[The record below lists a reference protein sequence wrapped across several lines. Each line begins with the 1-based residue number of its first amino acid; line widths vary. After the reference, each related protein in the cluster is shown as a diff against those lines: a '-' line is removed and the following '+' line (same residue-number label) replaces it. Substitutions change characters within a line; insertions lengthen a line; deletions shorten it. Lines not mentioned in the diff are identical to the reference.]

1 MNKLIL
7 KTTRDMVNE
16 PIVVHI
22 MKYDKTINKLVN
34 ICGYEF
40 TSVTSNDKIV
50 ELDLGQ
56 DFKAKTGEDNVAK
69 IPYGA
74 IARIECPKGSEPV
87 FIEDMLSL
95 SPTKNA
101 SIYAR
106 EFPDEVSNIESVV
119 KTNEGFRVTLK
130 EAESGNLELYEVSDR
145 ANPTRVLQRLT
156 LPTSA
161 GSTIYTFTP
170 TTPMN
175 AATNVV
181 SVRWTIADN
190 SKHAGVSVSSVDIAS
205 APHIEITGLS
215 LNDGVLEATINN
227 MDSNRPFKAT
237 EADVTFT
244 DSSNKTVVLRGTV
257 ENSPVSGKGKIVF
270 TRSTSSKLNNLTDV
284 GKASVT
290 LIGDDN
296 NKVDYNFN
304 IAPFKSNPTGITA
317 NYNDITFNDA
327 GNKLTMLVKDE
338 KNVPNANLTL
348 SSISNEYVAGK
359 LLHNPPTIT
368 RKSIDGNNYWEV
380 VIDNIRTIPISR
392 LYNTRIEVSYNE
404 PNKLPQTIV
413 VKNETT
419 SESSGGGG
427 GIPDPGTTPG
437 GSESGTTPEVK
448 SMTNTVAYFNDDT
461 GNLEITMKGPYDI
474 QADQSYKIRDIVL
487 IRDDREVYVHP
498 AVETITGSNNIKIRT
513 NYSSSYG
520 PIDTIS
526 FRYSFAN
533 KIWSPVQDIEC
544 PNIFNEYIDR
554 IANAIKASDYTI
566 NENNLIIG
574 NNNST
579 FIPVPYS
586 VIVKK
591 TILSNSTNIESS
603 NINIKNRTALFKLGV
618 LNSSGSEEEDLNGFT
633 LNFTYNYYDKTIEIT
648 KEYRQLVETLDV
660 DKVKTVKWN
669 ILSPYDVWGDW
680 IEPFDNPSNPDNN
693 GIKQYANILKP
704 IYEKDIDAEHFIT
717 SSDSIRYVIKYPVS
731 LAVNEIYNVFP
742 MLHMVDRFPL
752 TDDITNICWCAK
764 LKLSQSNDGYMFRND
779 IHDIRLKCK
788 FTLNDEEK
796 VAYVKFKSVK
806 KLIDTVECIDPYL
819 VNDAGKPVSMADF
832 DIYADAIMNGMPFIT
847 KNKER
852 VKTAIKSIYSHFIN
866 VAGYT
871 KYLVNHPSSINIDYY
886 DFKYSRWGEHKQI
899 FPFTLVIGDLVN
911 LNLADIYNL
920 DTHDGFDTAY
930 KYIKNNSTFTLPTSK
945 VGITVIPEI
954 TFKNRQVISLP
965 EQVFKTHNGT
975 KYMKLNKVL
984 SEVGITA
991 TNIVTP
997 MFSNFINEPTRSRE
1011 EIAAYD
1017 TSFLPAMSNFAFK
1030 FSPDFKKLH
1039 FNQGVEYIL
1048 MSPLVHPYTSIEES
1062 YKDFTE
1068 NNNITHI
1075 KINYIG
1081 KANVGNKSIINLTP
1095 DQIKNLNLFSIES
1108 INANNIVPNPSIT
1121 GIDTITNIANGNRT
1135 KDMPVFL
1142 DPYFGLLNTRYP
1154 NRTATN
1160 SNYPVIETAKTNGK
1174 NPLIVSKG
1182 MDETYQTGKYNYNI
1196 YKYPK
1201 IMEIYNRMI
1210 KNINNFN
1217 YIDKGLNFM
1226 EPTSSSRS
1234 DSKHYPVVAKDF
1246 DIYNNYSTIKPLVS
1260 QPYNSP
1266 NLLAKPVILRASKG
1280 TDDNM
1285 LSEYQ
1290 KVFYKQVPHYIF
1302 TTSGNI
1308 NDSSNKEIFNF
1319 RELKNDNH
1327 DYVIKYQVK
1336 FEDEDDY
1343 NENELVYYL
1352 PSIAIETSLL
1362 DTYNKFTADDIKTI
1376 EPEISKNNTF
1386 DIIKVL
1392 EKKELVTVTDNDKS
1406 FWNKDLE
1413 SVNLKP
1419 YITSKIFNN
1428 ERNTKQ
1434 HNTILDANI
1443 LLHSFIRTLVVYQD
1457 EFEAIYTDKTKSPFD
1472 VAIEYLNTHEDY
1484 DPFLIDY
1491 KSSNYL
1497 TNNTSSQDTATRAS
1511 GVLQFNRVMINEL
1524 TSRNELDTSIYIDDA
1539 DKLIFYN
1546 TFKEPINTLDD
1557 IDLSYGKLK
1566 YPARA
1571 FPMVYNSSTIDL
1583 EINVDETKKVK
1594 VYVEFVIPP
1603 SRTYPSITTNKTLF
1617 EHNII
1622 KLESKV
1628 INLQELKNYG
1638 NDINLASLIRL
1649 ASNSRTLVASVDKV
1663 TGLDAT
1669 RDFLYNKL
1677 VPNESDRFYNKLSP
1691 SAILAS
1697 LQHCK
1702 IKVKEIPGMEYSP
1715 SEIEVGNGMETYEF
1729 NPNQLVVPN
1738 YSSKENTTDTFIYDI
1753 GANGKAATLI
1763 LEGDNGFSKE
1773 IPVNQEYAVAD
1784 PSMLSSNDKVFIMEY
1799 ACMSI
1804 ESDEQ
1809 SNLDINF
1816 QRQTYIAES
1825 YAKPDW
1831 IKLNLHVG
1839 GTTFPIMFSKVL
1851 STDENKKYP
1860 KTSIYKYKMQLD
1872 PEWFDRLKSEVGL
1885 EKIKELLLSEIDM
1898 IVGEQYYNQLTLDFE
1913 FSYNG
1918 VNTFTSY
1925 QPNAYHSQLGIM
1937 LNDMRINPKCV
1948 PLFKTIRDKI
1958 QSSS

>member
-22 MKYDKTINKLVN
+22 MKYDNSVNKLVN

-56 DFKAKTGEDNVAK
+56 DFKAKTGEDNVVK

-101 SIYAR
+101 AIYAR

-119 KTNEGFRVTLK
+119 KTNDGFKVTLK
-130 EAESGNLELYEVSDR
+130 EAEPGTLELYEVSDK

-170 TTPMN
+170 TTPIN
-175 AATNVV
+175 AASNVV
-181 SVRWTIADN
+181 SVRWSISDH
-190 SKHAGVSVSSVDIAS
+190 SKHAGVNISSVDVS
-205 APHIEITGLS
+205 TAPHIEITGLS
-215 LNDGVLEATINN
+215 LNNGVLEASINN

-244 DSSNKTVVLRGTV
+244 DSSNKTMVLRGTV
-257 ENSPVSGKGKIVF
+257 ENTPISGKGKITF
-270 TRSTSSKLNNLTDV
+270 TPSTSSKLNNLENIGT
-284 GKASVT
+284 ASVT
-290 LIGDDN
+290 LIGDDS
-296 NKVDYNFN
+296 NKVNYSYN
-304 IAPFKSNPTGITA
+304 ITPFKSNSNGIKA
-317 NYNDITFNDA
+317 NYNDMTFNDA
-327 GNKLTMLVKDE
+327 GNKLTMLIKDE
-338 KNVPNANLTL
+338 KNVPDSTL
-348 SSISNEYVAGK
+348 SLSSLTNEYVAGK
-359 LLHNPPTIT
+359 LLHNPPVIT
-368 RKSIDGNNYWEV
+368 KKSISGNKYWEV
-380 VIDNIRTIPISR
+380 VIDNIRTIPMNR
-392 LYNTRIEVSYNE
+392 LYNTRMDLSYNE
-404 PNKLPQTIV
+404 PNKLSQNIV
-413 VKNETT
+413 VENVKV
-419 SESSGGGG
+419 SSDP
-427 GIPDPGTTPG
+427 GIVPSPGPSPTPGPTPGTT
-437 GSESGTTPEVK
+437 EPEVK
-448 SMTNTVAYFNDDT
+448 SMTNTVAYFNDET
-461 GNLEITMKGPYDI
+461 GNLEITMRGPYDI

-487 IRDDREVYVHP
+487 VRDDREVYVHP
-498 AVETITGSNNIKIRT
+498 SVETITGTNDIRIRT

-520 PIDTIS
+520 PIDTVS

-533 KIWSPVQDIEC
+533 KVWSPVQDIDC
-544 PNIFNEYIDR
+544 PDIFNEYIDR
-554 IANAIKASDYTI
+554 IANKIKASDYTI
-566 NENNLIIG
+566 NENNLIISNG
-574 NNNST
+574 TT
-579 FIPVPYS
+579 FIPIPYS

-591 TILSNSTNIESS
+591 TILNNSTNTESS

-704 IYEKDIDAEHFIT
+704 IYEKDIDAEHLIS
-717 SSDSIRYVIKYPVS
+717 SSDNIRYVIKHPS
-731 LAVNEIYNVFP
+731 ALALNEIYNVFP

-752 TDDITNICWCAK
+752 TDNITNICWCAK

-788 FTLNDEEK
+788 FMLNDEEK
-796 VAYVKFKSVK
+796 VVYVKFKSVK

-819 VNDAGKPVSMADF
+819 VNDAGQPISMADF
-832 DIYADAIMNGMPFIT
+832 DIYADVIMNGMPFVT

-852 VKTAIKSIYSHFIN
+852 VKTAIKSIYSHFISD
-866 VAGYT
+866 AGT
-871 KYLVNHPSSINIDYY
+871 NKYLVTHPSSLNVDYF

-899 FPFTLVIGDLVN
+899 FPFTLIIGDIVN

-945 VGITVIPEI
+945 VGITVTPEI

-965 EQVFKTHNGT
+965 EQVFKTNNGT

-997 MFSNFINEPTRSRE
+997 MFNDVINEQDQSRT
-1011 EIAAYD
+1011 EITAYNAA
-1017 TSFLPAMSNFAFK
+1017 FLPAMSNFAFK

-1039 FNQGVEYIL
+1039 FNQGVEYKL
-1048 MSPLVHPYTSIEES
+1048 MSPLLHPYKKVEDR
-1062 YKDFTE
+1062 YRDFTE
-1068 NNNITHI
+1068 SNNITHI

-1081 KANVGNKSIINLTP
+1081 KANVGNKNIINLTP
-1095 DQIKNLNLFSIES
+1095 DKIKNLNMFTVNS
-1108 INANNIVPNPSIT
+1108 INSSSTVPNPSIT
-1121 GIDTITNIANGNRT
+1121 GIDTASNIANGNRT

-1154 NRTATN
+1154 NRTSIN
-1160 SNYPVIETAKTNGK
+1160 SNFPVIETAKVKTST
-1174 NPLIVSKG
+1174 PFTVEKG
-1182 MDETYQTGKYNYNI
+1182 VDETYQTGKYNYNI

-1201 IMEIYNRMI
+1201 IMEIHNKMN
-1210 KNINNFN
+1210 KNINNFY
-1217 YIDKGLNFM
+1217 YIDKGIPFIY
-1226 EPTSSSRS
+1226 PSSSS
-1234 DSKHYPVVAKDF
+1234 DSKYYPVLAKDY
-1246 DIYNNYSTIKPLVS
+1246 DIYNNYSTIKCLVD
-1260 QPYNSP
+1260 QTYNSP
-1266 NLLAKPVILRASKG
+1266 NLLAKPVVLKASKG

-1308 NDSSNKEIFNF
+1308 DDASNKEIFNF

-1352 PSIAIETSLL
+1352 PSIAIENSLL
-1362 DTYNKFTADDIKTI
+1362 DTYNKFTLNDIKTI
-1376 EPEISKNNTF
+1376 EPEINKTNAF
-1386 DIIKVL
+1386 DIIKTL
-1392 EKKELVTVTDNDKS
+1392 ENKELVTLTDNNKS
-1406 FWNKDLE
+1406 FWNKDIE

-1419 YITSKIFNN
+1419 YITSNIFIND
-1428 ERNTKQ
+1428 RNSSASRY
-1434 HNTILDANI
+1434 ILDTNV
-1443 LLHSFIRTLVVYQD
+1443 LLHSYIRTLAVFHD

-1472 VAIEYLNTHEDY
+1472 VAREYLNTHEDH

-1491 KSSNYL
+1491 RNSTYL
-1497 TNNTSSQDTATRAS
+1497 DIHTSSTDTETRKPEM
-1511 GVLQFNRVMINEL
+1511 LQFNRVIVNEL
-1524 TSRNELDTSIYIDDA
+1524 TSKNTWDTQLYIDDV
-1539 DKLIFYN
+1539 DKLIFFN
-1546 TFKEPINTLDD
+1546 TFKEPMNIASDTELA
-1557 IDLSYGKLK
+1557 YGKLR
-1566 YPARA
+1566 YLSNS
-1571 FPMVYNSSTIDL
+1571 FPVIFSSGISDL
-1583 EINVDETKKVK
+1583 DVTVDETKKVK
-1594 VYVEFVIPP
+1594 IYAEFVIPP

-1622 KLESKV
+1622 KLESQV
-1628 INLQELKNYG
+1628 VNLSELKNYG
-1638 NDINLASLIRL
+1638 NDVNLASLIRL
-1649 ASNSRTLVASVDKV
+1649 GSNGRDLVASVDKV

-1677 VPNESDRFYNKLSP
+1677 VPNESDRFYNRLSP
-1691 SAILAS
+1691 SSILLS
-1697 LQHCK
+1697 LNHSK
-1702 IKVKEIPGMEYSP
+1702 IKVKEIPGMEYQP
-1715 SEIEVGNGMETYEF
+1715 SEIETHDGIETYEF
-1729 NPNQLVVPN
+1729 QPNQVVVPN
-1738 YSSKENTTDTFIYDI
+1738 YSSKENMDYPFISDI
-1753 GANGKAATLI
+1753 GHNGKAATLI
-1763 LEGDNGFSKE
+1763 LESEGFSKE

-1784 PSMLSSNDKVFIMEY
+1784 PSMLTSNDKVFIMQY

-1816 QRQTYIAES
+1816 QRKTYVAES
-1825 YAKPDW
+1825 SAKPDW
-1831 IKLNLHVG
+1831 IKLNLHVI

-1851 STDENKKYP
+1851 STEENKKYP

-1885 EKIKELLLSEIDM
+1885 EKIKELLFREVNRTVNDPQTYIEM
-1898 IVGEQYYNQLTLDFE
+1898 TIDFE

-1925 QPNAYHSQLGIM
+1925 QPNSLHSQLGMMIEVQQIHK
-1937 LNDMRINPKCV
+1937 INPTCI
-1948 PLFKTIRDKI
+1948 PLFRTIRDKI
-1958 QSSS
+1958 QSSN

>member
-22 MKYDKTINKLVN
+22 MKYDNSINKLVN

-40 TSVTSNDKIV
+40 SSVTSNDKIV

-56 DFKAKTGEDNVAK
+56 DFKAKTGEDNVVK

-101 SIYAR
+101 AIYAR

-119 KTNEGFRVTLK
+119 KTNDGFKVTLK
-130 EAESGNLELYEVSDR
+130 EAEPGTLELYEVSDK

-170 TTPMN
+170 TTPIN
-175 AATNVV
+175 AASNVV
-181 SVRWTIADN
+181 SVRWATADH
-190 SKHAGVSVSSVDIAS
+190 SKHAGVNISSVDVS
-205 APHIEITGLS
+205 TAPHIEITGLS
-215 LNDGVLEATINN
+215 LNNGILEASINN

-244 DSSNKTVVLRGTV
+244 DSSNKTMVLRGTV
-257 ENSPVSGKGKIVF
+257 ENSPISGKGKITF
-270 TRSTSSKLNNLTDV
+270 TPSTSSKLNNLENIGT
-284 GKASVT
+284 ASVT
-290 LIGDDN
+290 LIGDDS
-296 NKVDYNFN
+296 NKVNYSYD
-304 IAPFKSNPTGITA
+304 ITPFKSNSNGIKA
-317 NYNDITFNDA
+317 NYNDMTFNDA
-327 GNKLTMLVKDE
+327 GNKLTMLIKDE
-338 KNVPNANLTL
+338 KNVPDSTL
-348 SSISNEYVAGK
+348 SLSSLTNEYVAGK
-359 LLHNPPTIT
+359 LLHNPPVIT
-368 RKSIDGNNYWEV
+368 KKSISGRNYWEV
-380 VIDNIRTIPISR
+380 VIDNIRTIPMNR
-392 LYNTRIEVSYNE
+392 LYNTRMDLSYNE
-404 PNKLPQTIV
+404 PNKLSQNIV
-413 VKNETT
+413 VENVKV
-419 SESSGGGG
+419 SSDP
-427 GIPDPGTTPG
+427 GIVPSPGPSPTPGVPTPGTT
-437 GSESGTTPEVK
+437 EPEVK
-448 SMTNTVAYFNDDT
+448 SMTNTVVYFNDET
-461 GNLEITMKGPYDI
+461 GNLEITMRGPYDI

-487 IRDDREVYVHP
+487 VRDDREVYVHP
-498 AVETITGSNNIKIRT
+498 SVEVVTGTNDIKIRT

-520 PIDTIS
+520 PIDTVS

-533 KIWSPVQDIEC
+533 KVWSPVQDIDC
-544 PNIFNEYIDR
+544 PDIFNEYIDR
-554 IANAIKASDYTI
+554 IANKIKASDYTI
-566 NENNLIIG
+566 NENNLIISNG
-574 NNNST
+574 TT
-579 FIPVPYS
+579 FIPIPYS

-591 TILSNSTNIESS
+591 TILNNSTNTESS

-669 ILSPYDVWGDW
+669 ILSPYDIWGDW

-704 IYEKDIDAEHFIT
+704 IYEKDIDAEHLIS
-717 SSDSIRYVIKYPVS
+717 SSDNIRYVIKHPAS

-752 TDDITNICWCAK
+752 TDNITNICWCAK

-788 FTLNDEEK
+788 FMLNDEEK
-796 VAYVKFKSVK
+796 VVYVKFKSVK

-819 VNDAGKPVSMADF
+819 VNDAGQPISMADF
-832 DIYADAIMNGMPFIT
+832 DIYADAIMNGMPFVT

-852 VKTAIKSIYSHFIN
+852 VKTAIKSIYSHFIS
-866 VAGYT
+866 ASGYT
-871 KYLVNHPSSINIDYY
+871 KYLVTHPSSLSVDYY

-899 FPFTLVIGDLVN
+899 FPFTLVIGDIVN

-920 DTHDGFDTAY
+920 DTHDDFNTAY
-930 KYIKNNSTFTLPTSK
+930 KYIKDNSIFAIPDNK

-965 EQVFKTHNGT
+965 EQVFKTNNGT

-997 MFSNFINEPTRSRE
+997 MFNDVINEQDQSRA
-1011 EIAAYD
+1011 EITAYNA
-1017 TSFLPAMSNFAFK
+1017 TFLPAMSNFTFK

-1039 FNQGVEYIL
+1039 FNQGVEYKL
-1048 MSPLVHPYTSIEES
+1048 MSPLLYPYKKVEEH
-1062 YKDFTE
+1062 YKDFTK

-1081 KANVGNKSIINLTP
+1081 KANVGNKNIINLTS
-1095 DQIKNLNLFSIES
+1095 DQIKNLNMFTVNS
-1108 INANNIVPNPSIT
+1108 INSSSTVNNPSIT
-1121 GIDTITNIANGNRT
+1121 GIDTASNIANGNRT

-1142 DPYFGLLNTRYP
+1142 DPYFGMLNTRYP
-1154 NRTATN
+1154 NRTSTN
-1160 SNYPVIETAKTNGK
+1160 ANFPVIETAKSK
-1174 NPLIVSKG
+1174 SVNPLIVEKG
-1182 MDETYQTGKYNYNI
+1182 VDETYQTGKYNYNI

-1201 IMEIYNRMI
+1201 IMEIHNKMN
-1210 KNINNFN
+1210 KNINNFY
-1217 YIDKGLNFM
+1217 YIDKGIPFKYQGGSNG
-1226 EPTSSSRS
+1226 
-1234 DSKHYPVVAKDF
+1234 DSKYYPVVAKDY
-1246 DIYNNYSTIKPLVS
+1246 DIYSNYSTIKCLVD
-1260 QPYNSP
+1260 QVYNSP
-1266 NLLAKPVILRASKG
+1266 NLLAKPIILRASKG
-1280 TDDNM
+1280 IDDNM

-1308 NDSSNKEIFNF
+1308 DDSSNKEIFNF
-1319 RELKNDNH
+1319 RELKNDNY

-1352 PSIAIETSLL
+1352 PSIAIENSLL
-1362 DTYNKFTADDIKTI
+1362 DTYNKFTLNDIKTI
-1376 EPEISKNNTF
+1376 EPEINKTNAF
-1386 DIIKVL
+1386 DIIKTL
-1392 EKKELVTVTDNDKS
+1392 ENKELVILTDNDKS
-1406 FWNKDLE
+1406 FWNKDIE

-1419 YITSKIFNN
+1419 YMTSNIFDP
-1428 ERNTKQ
+1428 ERNSK
-1434 HNTILDANI
+1434 NTNYILDTNV
-1443 LLHSFIRTLVVYQD
+1443 LLHSYVRTLAVFHD
-1457 EFEAIYTDKTKSPFD
+1457 EFEAIYTDKTRSPFD
-1472 VAIEYLNTHEDY
+1472 VAREYLNTHEDH
-1484 DPFLIDY
+1484 DPFLI
-1491 KSSNYL
+1491 NYRNSTYL
-1497 TNNTSSQDTATRAS
+1497 DNTTHNQGSEIRKPEM
-1511 GVLQFNRVMINEL
+1511 LQFNRVIVNEL
-1524 TSRNELDTSIYIDDA
+1524 TSKNEYDTSLYIDNV

-1546 TFKEPINTLDD
+1546 TFKEPLNTASSDTELFYGQIRFLASSFPVLYAGNTTDLDVN
-1557 IDLSYGKLK
+1557 I
-1566 YPARA
+1566 
-1571 FPMVYNSSTIDL
+1571 
-1583 EINVDETKKVK
+1583 DETKKVK
-1594 VYVEFVIPP
+1594 VYAEFVIPP

-1628 INLQELKNYG
+1628 VNLSELKNYG
-1638 NDINLASLIRL
+1638 NDINLASLIRFS
-1649 ASNSRTLVASVDKV
+1649 SNSRNLVASVEKV

-1677 VPNESDRFYNKLSP
+1677 VPNEADRFYNRLSP
-1691 SAILAS
+1691 SSILRS
-1697 LQHCK
+1697 LNNCK
-1702 IKVKEIPGMEYSP
+1702 IKVKEIPGMEYQPVLTDIDDSMP
-1715 SEIEVGNGMETYEF
+1715 IADLQS
-1729 NPNQLVVPN
+1729 NQVVVPN
-1738 YSSKENTTDTFIYDI
+1738 YSSKENMEDIFIHDI
-1753 GANGKAATLI
+1753 GSNGKAATLI
-1763 LEGDNGFSKE
+1763 LESEGFSKE

-1784 PSMLSSNDKVFIMEY
+1784 PSMLSSNDKVFIMQY

-1816 QRQTYIAES
+1816 QRQTYIADS

-1839 GTTFPIMFSKVL
+1839 NTTFPIMFSKVL
-1851 STDENKKYP
+1851 STEENKKYP
-1860 KTSIYKYKMQLD
+1860 KTSLYKYKMQLD
-1872 PEWFDRLKSEVGL
+1872 PEWFDRLKSDVGMAD
-1885 EKIKELLLSEIDM
+1885 IKEKLYSEING
-1898 IVGEQYYNQLTLDFE
+1898 IVESQYYNQLTLDFE

-1925 QPNAYHSQLGIM
+1925 QANAYHSELGIM
-1937 LNDMRINPKCV
+1937 LNNTRINPKCI

-1958 QSSS
+1958 QSSN

>member
-175 AATNVV
+175 AAANVV

-190 SKHAGVSVSSVDIAS
+190 SKHAGVSISSVDIAS
-205 APHIEITGLS
+205 APHIEITGLA
-215 LNDGVLEATINN
+215 LNDGVLEASINN

-270 TRSTSSKLNNLTDV
+270 TRSTSSKLNDLANV

-427 GIPDPGTTPG
+427 GIPDPGITPG
-437 GSESGTTPEVK
+437 GSESGTAPEVK

-591 TILSNSTNIESS
+591 TILNNSTNTESS

-717 SSDSIRYVIKYPVS
+717 SSDSIRYVIKHPS
-731 LAVNEIYNVFP
+731 ELAVNEIYNVFP

-752 TDDITNICWCAK
+752 IDDITNICWCAK

-788 FTLNDEEK
+788 FMLNDEEK
-796 VAYVKFKSVK
+796 VVYVKFKSVK

-819 VNDAGKPVSMADF
+819 VNDAGQPVSMADF
-832 DIYADAIMNGMPFIT
+832 DIYADSIMNGMPFIT

-852 VKTAIKSIYSHFIN
+852 VKTAIKSIYSHFTN

-911 LNLADIYNL
+911 LNLVDAYNL
-920 DTHDGFDTAY
+920 DAHDSFDTAY
-930 KYIKNNSTFTLPTSK
+930 KYIKNNSTFALPTSK
-945 VGITVIPEI
+945 VGITVVPEI

-997 MFSNFINEPTRSRE
+997 MFNNVINEQEHSRT
-1011 EIAAYD
+1011 EITAYN
-1017 TSFLPAMSNFAFK
+1017 TAFLPTMSNFTFK

-1039 FNQGVEYIL
+1039 FNQGVEYKL
-1048 MSPLVHPYTSIEES
+1048 MSPLLHPYKKVEES

-1081 KANVGNKSIINLTP
+1081 KANVGNKNIINLTP
-1095 DQIKNLNLFSIES
+1095 DQIKNLNMFTVNS
-1108 INANNIVPNPSIT
+1108 INSSSTVANPSIT
-1121 GIDTITNIANGNRT
+1121 GIDTASNIANGNRT

-1154 NRTATN
+1154 NRTSTN
-1160 SNYPVIETAKTNGK
+1160 SNFPVIETAK
-1174 NPLIVSKG
+1174 SKG
-1182 MDETYQTGKYNYNI
+1182 VGPLLVEKGIDETYQTGKYNYNI

-1201 IMEIYNRMI
+1201 IMEIYNRMV

-1226 EPTSSSRS
+1226 NASQSRS
-1234 DSKHYPVVAKDF
+1234 DSKYYPVVAKDF

-1260 QPYNSP
+1260 QKYNSP

-1290 KVFYKQVPHYIF
+1290 KVFYNQVPHYIF

-1327 DYVIKYQVK
+1327 DYVIRYQVK

-1352 PSIAIETSLL
+1352 PSIAIENSLL
-1362 DTYNKFTADDIKTI
+1362 DTYNKFTLNDIKTI
-1376 EPEISKNNTF
+1376 EPEINKTNAF
-1386 DIIKVL
+1386 DIIKTL
-1392 EKKELVTVTDNDKS
+1392 ENKELVTVTDNNKS
-1406 FWNKDLE
+1406 FWNKDIE

-1419 YITSKIFNN
+1419 YITSKIFSND
-1428 ERNTKQ
+1428 RNSSASQ
-1434 HNTILDANI
+1434 YILDTNV
-1443 LLHSFIRTLVVYQD
+1443 LLHSYIRTLAVFHD

-1472 VAIEYLNTHEDY
+1472 VAREYLNTHEDHN
-1484 DPFLIDY
+1484 PFLIDY
-1491 KSSNYL
+1491 RNSTYL
-1497 TNNTSSQDTATRAS
+1497 DTHTSSTDTEIRKPEM
-1511 GVLQFNRVMINEL
+1511 LQFNRVIVNEL
-1524 TSRNELDTSIYIDDA
+1524 TSKNEWDTQLYIDNV
-1539 DKLIFYN
+1539 DKLIFFN
-1546 TFKEPINTLDD
+1546 TFKEPINIASDT
-1557 IDLSYGKLK
+1557 DLSYGRLR
-1566 YPARA
+1566 YLSNS
-1571 FPMVYNSSTIDL
+1571 FPVIFSSGVSDLDVTI
-1583 EINVDETKKVK
+1583 DETKKVK
-1594 VYVEFVIPP
+1594 VYAEFVIPP

-1617 EHNII
+1617 EHSII
-1622 KLESKV
+1622 KLESQV
-1628 INLQELKNYG
+1628 VNLSELKNYG
-1638 NDINLASLIRL
+1638 NDVNLASLIRL

-1677 VPNESDRFYNKLSP
+1677 VPNESDRFYNRLSP

-1697 LQHCK
+1697 LAYCK
-1702 IKVKEIPGMEYSP
+1702 IKVKEIPGMEYRP
-1715 SEIEVGNGMETYEF
+1715 EFEPQDDMETYEF
-1729 NPNQLVVPN
+1729 QPNQIEVPN
-1738 YSSKENTTDTFIYDI
+1738 YSSIKHTADTFIYDI
-1753 GANGKAATLI
+1753 GHNGKAATLI
-1763 LEGDNGFSKE
+1763 LESEGFSKE
-1773 IPVNQEYAVAD
+1773 IPVNQENAVAD
-1784 PSMLSSNDKVFIMEY
+1784 PSMLTSSDKTFIMEY
-1799 ACMSI
+1799 ACMAI

-1816 QRQTYIAES
+1816 QRRTYIAES

-1831 IKLNLHVG
+1831 IKLNLHVR

-1851 STDENKKYP
+1851 PTEENKKYP
-1860 KTSIYKYKMQLD
+1860 KTSLYKYKMQLD
-1872 PEWFDRLKSEVGL
+1872 PEWFDRLKSEVGMDDIGNKL
-1885 EKIKELLLSEIDM
+1885 FGEVSL
-1898 IVGEQYYNQLTLDFE
+1898 IVGHQHCEEMTIDFE

-1925 QPNAYHSQLGIM
+1925 QPNSFHNQFGII
-1937 LNDMRINPKCV
+1937 LDGHRINPKCI

-1958 QSSS
+1958 NEK

>member
-175 AATNVV
+175 AAANVV

-215 LNDGVLEATINN
+215 LNDGMLEASINN

-257 ENSPVSGKGKIVF
+257 ENSPISGKGKIVF
-270 TRSTSSKLNNLTDV
+270 TRSTSSKLNNLADV

-338 KNVPNANLTL
+338 KNVPDSSLTL
-348 SSISNEYVAGK
+348 SSLTNEYVAGK
-359 LLHNPPTIT
+359 LLHNPPVINK
-368 RKSIDGNNYWEV
+368 KSISGSSYWEV
-380 VIDNIRTIPISR
+380 VIDNIRTIPMNR
-392 LYNTRIEVSYNE
+392 LYNTRMDLSYNE
-404 PNKLPQTIV
+404 PNKLSQNIV
-413 VKNETT
+413 VENVKASSDPGIVPSPGPSPTPGVPIPGT
-419 SESSGGGG
+419 SE
-427 GIPDPGTTPG
+427 
-437 GSESGTTPEVK
+437 PEVK
-448 SMTNTVAYFNDDT
+448 SMTNTVAYFNDET
-461 GNLEITMKGPYDI
+461 GNLEITMRGPYDI

-487 IRDDREVYVHP
+487 VRDDREVYVHP
-498 AVETITGSNNIKIRT
+498 SVEVVTGTNDIKIRT

-520 PIDTIS
+520 PIDTVS

-533 KIWSPVQDIEC
+533 KVWSPVQDIDC
-544 PNIFNEYIDR
+544 PDIFNEYIDR
-554 IANAIKASDYTI
+554 IANKIKASDYTI
-566 NENNLIIG
+566 NENNLIISNG
-574 NNNST
+574 TT
-579 FIPVPYS
+579 FIPIPYS

-591 TILSNSTNIESS
+591 TILNNSTNTESS

-618 LNSSGSEEEDLNGFT
+618 LNSSGSEDEDLNGFT

-704 IYEKDIDAEHFIT
+704 IYEKDIDAEHLIS
-717 SSDSIRYVIKYPVS
+717 SSDNIRYVIKHPAS
-731 LAVNEIYNVFP
+731 LAVNEVYNVFP

-752 TDDITNICWCAK
+752 TDNITNICWCAK

-788 FTLNDEEK
+788 FMLNDEEK
-796 VAYVKFKSVK
+796 VVYVKFKSVK

-819 VNDAGKPVSMADF
+819 VNDAGQPISMADF
-832 DIYADAIMNGMPFIT
+832 DIYADAIMNGMPFVT

-852 VKTAIKSIYSHFIN
+852 VKTAIKSIYSHFIS
-866 VAGYT
+866 ASGYT
-871 KYLVNHPSSINIDYY
+871 KYLVTHPSSLSVDYY

-899 FPFTLVIGDLVN
+899 FPFTLVIGDIVN
-911 LNLADIYNL
+911 LNLADIYNI
-920 DTHDGFDTAY
+920 DTHDDFNTAY
-930 KYIKNNSTFTLPTSK
+930 KYIKDNSTFAIPDNK

-965 EQVFKTHNGT
+965 EQVFKTNNGT
-975 KYMKLNKVL
+975 KYMKLNKVI

-997 MFSNFINEPTRSRE
+997 MFNDVINEQEQSRA
-1011 EIAAYD
+1011 EITAYNA
-1017 TSFLPAMSNFAFK
+1017 TFLPAMSNFTFK

-1039 FNQGVEYIL
+1039 FNQGVEYKL
-1048 MSPLVHPYTSIEES
+1048 MSPLLYPYKKVEER

-1081 KANVGNKSIINLTP
+1081 KANVGNKNIINLTS
-1095 DQIKNLNLFSIES
+1095 DQIKNLNMFTVNS
-1108 INANNIVPNPSIT
+1108 INSSSTVSNPSIT
-1121 GIDTITNIANGNRT
+1121 GIDTASNIANGNRT
-1135 KDMPVFL
+1135 KDMPIFL
-1142 DPYFGLLNTRYP
+1142 DPYFGMLNIKYS
-1154 NRTATN
+1154 NRTSTN
-1160 SNYPVIETAKTNGK
+1160 SNFPVIETAKSKGV
-1174 NPLIVSKG
+1174 NPLSVEKG
-1182 MDETYQTGKYNYNI
+1182 IDETYQTGKYNYNI

-1201 IMEIYNRMI
+1201 IIEIHNKMN
-1210 KNINNFN
+1210 KNINNFY
-1217 YIDKGLNFM
+1217 YIDKGIPFKYQGGSNG
-1226 EPTSSSRS
+1226 
-1234 DSKHYPVVAKDF
+1234 DSKHYPVVAKDY
-1246 DIYNNYSTIKPLVS
+1246 DIYNNYSTIKCLVD
-1260 QPYNSP
+1260 QAYNSP
-1266 NLLAKPVILRASKG
+1266 NLLAKPVVLKASKG
-1280 TDDNM
+1280 IDDSM

-1308 NDSSNKEIFNF
+1308 DDSSNKEIFNF

-1327 DYVIKYQVK
+1327 DYVIRYQVK

-1352 PSIAIETSLL
+1352 PSIAIENSLL
-1362 DTYNKFTADDIKTI
+1362 DTYNKFTLNDIKTI
-1376 EPEISKNNTF
+1376 EPELNKTNAF
-1386 DIIKVL
+1386 DIIKIL
-1392 EKKELVTVTDNDKS
+1392 ENKELVTLTDNNKS
-1406 FWNKDLE
+1406 FWNKDIE
-1413 SVNLKP
+1413 SVSLKP
-1419 YITSKIFNN
+1419 YMTSNIFDP
-1428 ERNTKQ
+1428 ERNSK
-1434 HNTILDANI
+1434 NTNYILDSNV
-1443 LLHSFIRTLVVYQD
+1443 LLHSYIRTLAVFHD
-1457 EFEAIYTDKTKSPFD
+1457 EFESIYTDKTKSPFD
-1472 VAIEYLNTHEDY
+1472 VAREYLNTHEDH

-1491 KSSNYL
+1491 RNSIFL
-1497 TNNTSSQDTATRAS
+1497 DNTTHNS
-1511 GVLQFNRVMINEL
+1511 GSEIRKQEMLQFNRVIVNEL
-1524 TSRNELDTSIYIDDA
+1524 TSKNEYDTSLYIDNV

-1546 TFKEPINTLDD
+1546 TFKEPLNTASSDAE
-1557 IDLSYGKLK
+1557 LSYGQIRFL
-1566 YPARA
+1566 ASS
-1571 FPMVYNSSTIDL
+1571 FPVVYAGNTTDL
-1583 EINVDETKKVK
+1583 DVNIDETKKVK
-1594 VYVEFVIPP
+1594 VYAEFVIPP

-1617 EHNII
+1617 EHSVI
-1622 KLESKV
+1622 KLESQV
-1628 INLQELKNYG
+1628 VNLSELKNYG
-1638 NDINLASLIRL
+1638 NDVNLASLIRL
-1649 ASNSRTLVASVDKV
+1649 GSNGRDLVASVEKV

-1669 RDFLYNKL
+1669 RDFLYNRL
-1677 VPNESDRFYNKLSP
+1677 VPNESDRFYNRLSP

-1697 LQHCK
+1697 LSHCK
-1702 IKVKEIPGMEYSP
+1702 IKVKEIPGMEYQP
-1715 SEIEVGNGMETYEF
+1715 EFEPQDGIETYEF
-1729 NPNQLVVPN
+1729 QPNQVVVPN
-1738 YSSKENTTDTFIYDI
+1738 YSSKENMDYPFISDI
-1753 GANGKAATLI
+1753 GHNGKAATLI
-1763 LEGDNGFSKE
+1763 LESEGFSKE

-1784 PSMLSSNDKVFIMEY
+1784 PSMLTSNDKVFIMQY

-1816 QRQTYIAES
+1816 QRKTYVAES
-1825 YAKPDW
+1825 SAKPDW

-1839 GTTFPIMFSKVL
+1839 NTTFPIMFSKVL
-1851 STDENKKYP
+1851 STEENKKYP

-1872 PEWFDRLKSEVGL
+1872 PEWFDRLKSDVGMAD
-1885 EKIKELLLSEIDM
+1885 IKEKLYSEING
-1898 IVGEQYYNQLTLDFE
+1898 IVESQYYNQLTLDFE

-1925 QPNAYHSQLGIM
+1925 QANAYHSELGIM
-1937 LNDMRINPKCV
+1937 LNDSRINPKCV
-1948 PLFKTIRDKI
+1948 PLFRTIRDKI
-1958 QSSS
+1958 QSSN

>member
-22 MKYDKTINKLVN
+22 MKFDKTINKLVN

-74 IARIECPKGSEPV
+74 IARIECPKGSEPI

-175 AATNVV
+175 AAANVV

-205 APHIEITGLS
+205 APHIEITGLA
-215 LNDGVLEATINN
+215 LNDGVLEASINN

-270 TRSTSSKLNNLTDV
+270 TRSTSSKLNNLADV

-591 TILSNSTNIESS
+591 TILNNSTNTESS

-717 SSDSIRYVIKYPVS
+717 SSDSIRYVIKHPS
-731 LAVNEIYNVFP
+731 ELAVNEIYNVFP

-796 VAYVKFKSVK
+796 VVYVKFKSVK

-819 VNDAGKPVSMADF
+819 VNDAGQPVSMADF
-832 DIYADAIMNGMPFIT
+832 DIYADAIMNGMPFVT

-852 VKTAIKSIYSHFIN
+852 VRTAIKSIYSHFISSQGGHTY
-866 VAGYT
+866 VLT
-871 KYLVNHPSSINIDYY
+871 HPSALSVDYY

-930 KYIKNNSTFTLPTSK
+930 KYIKNNSTFALPTSK
-945 VGITVIPEI
+945 VGITVVPEI

-965 EQVFKTHNGT
+965 EQVFRTHNGT
-975 KYMKLNKVL
+975 KYMKLNNVL

-997 MFSNFINEPTRSRE
+997 MFNDVINEQERSSRRE
-1011 EIAAYD
+1011 ITAYNA
-1017 TSFLPAMSNFAFK
+1017 TFLPAMSNFAFK

-1039 FNQGVEYIL
+1039 FNQGVEYKL
-1048 MSPLVHPYTSIEES
+1048 MSPLLHPYKKVEES

-1081 KANVGNKSIINLTP
+1081 KANVGNKNIINLTP
-1095 DQIKNLNLFSIES
+1095 DQVKNLNMFTVNS
-1108 INANNIVPNPSIT
+1108 INSSSTVANPSIT
-1121 GIDTITNIANGNRT
+1121 GIDTASNIANGNRT

-1154 NRTATN
+1154 NRTSTN
-1160 SNYPVIETAKTNGK
+1160 SNFPVIETAKSK
-1174 NPLIVSKG
+1174 SVNPLSVEKG
-1182 MDETYQTGKYNYNI
+1182 IDETYQTGKYNYNI

-1201 IMEIYNRMI
+1201 IMEIYNRMV

-1226 EPTSSSRS
+1226 YPYVNSSNA
-1234 DSKHYPVVAKDF
+1234 KYYPVVAKDY

-1260 QPYNSP
+1260 QQYNSP

-1308 NDSSNKEIFNF
+1308 DDSSNKEIFNF

-1327 DYVIKYQVK
+1327 DYVIRYQVK

-1352 PSIAIETSLL
+1352 PSIAIENSLL
-1362 DTYNKFTADDIKTI
+1362 DTYNKFTLNDIKTI
-1376 EPEISKNNTF
+1376 EPELNKTNAF
-1386 DIIKVL
+1386 DIIKIL
-1392 EKKELVTVTDNDKS
+1392 ENRELVTLTDNNQS
-1406 FWNKDLE
+1406 FWNKDIE
-1413 SVNLKP
+1413 SVSLKP
-1419 YITSKIFNN
+1419 YMTSNIFDP
-1428 ERNTKQ
+1428 ERNSK
-1434 HNTILDANI
+1434 NTNYILDSNV
-1443 LLHSFIRTLVVYQD
+1443 LLHSYIRTLAVFHD
-1457 EFEAIYTDKTKSPFD
+1457 EFESIYTDKTKSPFD
-1472 VAIEYLNTHEDY
+1472 VAREYLNTHEDH

-1491 KSSNYL
+1491 RNSIFL
-1497 TNNTSSQDTATRAS
+1497 DNTTHNS
-1511 GVLQFNRVMINEL
+1511 GSEIRKQEMLQFNRVIVNEL
-1524 TSRNELDTSIYIDDA
+1524 TSKNEYDTSLYIDNV

-1546 TFKEPINTLDD
+1546 TFKEPLNTASSDTE
-1557 IDLSYGKLK
+1557 LSYGQIRFL
-1566 YPARA
+1566 ASS
-1571 FPMVYNSSTIDL
+1571 FPVVYAGNTTDL
-1583 EINVDETKKVK
+1583 DVDIDETKKVK
-1594 VYVEFVIPP
+1594 IYAEFVIPP

-1617 EHNII
+1617 EHSVI
-1622 KLESKV
+1622 KLESQV
-1628 INLQELKNYG
+1628 VNLSELKNYG
-1638 NDINLASLIRL
+1638 NDVNLASLIRL
-1649 ASNSRTLVASVDKV
+1649 GSNGRDLVASVEKV

-1677 VPNESDRFYNKLSP
+1677 VPNESDRFYNRLSP

-1697 LQHCK
+1697 LAHCK
-1702 IKVKEIPGMEYSP
+1702 IKVKEIPGMEYQP
-1715 SEIEVGNGMETYEF
+1715 EFEPQDGIETYEF
-1729 NPNQLVVPN
+1729 QTNQVVVPN
-1738 YSSKENTTDTFIYDI
+1738 YSSKENMDYPFISDI
-1753 GANGKAATLI
+1753 GHNGKAATLI
-1763 LEGDNGFSKE
+1763 LESEGFSKE

-1784 PSMLSSNDKVFIMEY
+1784 PSMLTSNDKVFIMQY

-1816 QRQTYIAES
+1816 QRKTYVAES
-1825 YAKPDW
+1825 SAKPDW

-1839 GTTFPIMFSKVL
+1839 NTTFPIMFSKVL
-1851 STDENKKYP
+1851 STEENKKYP

-1872 PEWFDRLKSEVGL
+1872 PEWFDRLKSDVGMAD
-1885 EKIKELLLSEIDM
+1885 IKEKLYSEING
-1898 IVGEQYYNQLTLDFE
+1898 IVESQYYNQLTLDFE

-1925 QPNAYHSQLGIM
+1925 QANAYHSELGIM
-1937 LNDMRINPKCV
+1937 LNDSRINPKCV
-1948 PLFKTIRDKI
+1948 PLFRTIRDKI
-1958 QSSS
+1958 QSSN

>member
-74 IARIECPKGSEPV
+74 IARIECPKGSEPI

-145 ANPTRVLQRLT
+145 TNPTRVLQRLT

-175 AATNVV
+175 AAANVV

-205 APHIEITGLS
+205 APHIEITGLA

-270 TRSTSSKLNNLTDV
+270 TRSTSSKLNDLANV

-427 GIPDPGTTPG
+427 GIPDPGITPG
-437 GSESGTTPEVK
+437 GSESGTAPEVK

-591 TILSNSTNIESS
+591 TILNNSTNTESS

-717 SSDSIRYVIKYPVS
+717 SSDSIRYVIKHPS
-731 LAVNEIYNVFP
+731 ELAVNEIYNVFP

-796 VAYVKFKSVK
+796 VVYIKFKSVK

-819 VNDAGKPVSMADF
+819 VNDAGQPVSMADF
-832 DIYADAIMNGMPFIT
+832 DIYADSIMNGMPFIT

-852 VKTAIKSIYSHFIN
+852 VKTAIKSIYSHFIS
-866 VAGYT
+866 
-871 KYLVNHPSSINIDYY
+871 VNGGHNYVVTHPSSLHVDYY

-920 DTHDGFDTAY
+920 DPHDFDTAY
-930 KYIKNNSTFTLPTSK
+930 KYIKNNSTFALPTSK

-954 TFKNRQVISLP
+954 TFKNRQIISLP

-997 MFSNFINEPTRSRE
+997 MFNDVINEQERSSNT
-1011 EIAAYD
+1011 EITAYNAA
-1017 TSFLPAMSNFAFK
+1017 FLPAMSNFTFK

-1039 FNQGVEYIL
+1039 FNQGVEYKL
-1048 MSPLVHPYTSIEES
+1048 MSPLLHPYKKVEES

-1081 KANVGNKSIINLTP
+1081 KANVGNKNIINLTP
-1095 DQIKNLNLFSIES
+1095 DQIKNLNMFTVNS
-1108 INANNIVPNPSIT
+1108 INSSSTVANPSIT
-1121 GIDTITNIANGNRT
+1121 GIDTASNITNGNRT

-1142 DPYFGLLNTRYP
+1142 DQYFGLLNTRYP
-1154 NRTATN
+1154 NRTSTN
-1160 SNYPVIETAKTNGK
+1160 SNFPVIETAK
-1174 NPLIVSKG
+1174 SKG
-1182 MDETYQTGKYNYNI
+1182 VSPLLVEKGIDETYQTGKYNYNI

-1201 IMEIYNRMI
+1201 IMEIHNKMN
-1210 KNINNFN
+1210 KNINNFY
-1217 YIDKGLNFM
+1217 YINKGLNFM
-1226 EPTSSSRS
+1226 YPSVNSSNA
-1234 DSKHYPVVAKDF
+1234 KYYPVVAKDF

-1260 QPYNSP
+1260 QQYNSP

-1280 TDDNM
+1280 IDDNM

-1308 NDSSNKEIFNF
+1308 DDSSNKEIFNF

-1327 DYVIKYQVK
+1327 DYVIRYQIK

-1352 PSIAIETSLL
+1352 PSIAIENSLL
-1362 DTYNKFTADDIKTI
+1362 DTYNKFTLNDIKTI
-1376 EPEISKNNTF
+1376 EPEINKTNAF
-1386 DIIKVL
+1386 DIIKTL
-1392 EKKELVTVTDNDKS
+1392 ENKELVTLTDNNKS
-1406 FWNKDLE
+1406 FWNKDIE

-1419 YITSKIFNN
+1419 YITSKIFSND
-1428 ERNTKQ
+1428 RNSSASQ
-1434 HNTILDANI
+1434 YILDTNV
-1443 LLHSFIRTLVVYQD
+1443 LLHSYVRTLAVFHD

-1472 VAIEYLNTHEDY
+1472 VAREYLNTHEDHN
-1484 DPFLIDY
+1484 PFLIDY
-1491 KSSNYL
+1491 RNSTYL
-1497 TNNTSSQDTATRAS
+1497 DTRTSSTDTEIRKPEM
-1511 GVLQFNRVMINEL
+1511 LQFNRVIVNEL
-1524 TSRNELDTSIYIDDA
+1524 TSKNEWDTQLYIDNV
-1539 DKLIFYN
+1539 DKLIFFN
-1546 TFKEPINTLDD
+1546 TFKEPINVASDT
-1557 IDLSYGKLK
+1557 DLSYGRLR
-1566 YPARA
+1566 YLSNS
-1571 FPMVYNSSTIDL
+1571 FPVIFSSGVSDLDVTI
-1583 EINVDETKKVK
+1583 DETKKVK
-1594 VYVEFVIPP
+1594 VYAEFVIPP

-1622 KLESKV
+1622 KLESQV
-1628 INLQELKNYG
+1628 VNLSELKNYG

-1697 LQHCK
+1697 LNHCK

-1715 SEIEVGNGMETYEF
+1715 SEIETYDGMDTYEF
-1729 NPNQLVVPN
+1729 PLNQIIVPN
-1738 YSSKENTTDTFIYDI
+1738 YSSKENTTDTFIYDV
-1753 GANGKAATLI
+1753 GRGKAATLI

-1784 PSMLSSNDKVFIMEY
+1784 PSMLTSSDKVFIMDY
-1799 ACMSI
+1799 ACMAI
-1804 ESDEQ
+1804 ESDEN

-1851 STDENKKYP
+1851 STEENKKYP

-1885 EKIKELLLSEIDM
+1885 ADIKEKLLSEINM
-1898 IVGEQYYNQLTLDFE
+1898 IASEKYYNQLTLDFE

-1958 QSSS
+1958 QSSN